1 MTQSGHHGG
10 LTIDCQ
16 PKNGQVSEVGQ
27 IMRTTSPGRFRV
39 FLIVDDQGRLDT
51 LNSLLRAVGYE
62 TKAYTAP
69 QAFLDEHDPAVHGC
83 MLLDLSM
90 PGLNGLD
97 VQQELVR
104 RGIDRPI
111 IFLTGSESVSAS
123 AEAFKAGA
131 IDFLIKPAKEAEL
144 LSAIRTAV
152 KRDSERLHSYAVAK
166 RVDAL
171 TPRERLVLALV
182 VRGVL
187 NKNIAAEL
195 GVTEKSIEVNRSRAM
210 KKLGAKNVSELVR
223 MTSKLAADRS

>member
-1 MTQSGHHGG
+1 
-10 LTIDCQ
+10 
-16 PKNGQVSEVGQ
+16 
-27 IMRTTSPGRFRV
+27 MRTTSPGRFTV
-39 FLIVDDQGRLDT
+39 FLIDDDQSRLDT

-83 MLLDLSM
+83 TLLELSV

-97 VQQELVR
+97 VQQELAR

-123 AEAFKAGA
+123 VEAFKARA

-166 RVDAL
+166 RVDTL

-187 NKNIAAEL
+187 NKNIAAQL
-195 GVTEKSIEVNRSRAM
+195 GVREKSIEVNRSRAM

>member
-1 MTQSGHHGG
+1 M
-10 LTIDCQ
+10 
-16 PKNGQVSEVGQ
+16 
-27 IMRTTSPGRFRV
+27 
-39 FLIVDDQGRLDT
+39 
-51 LNSLLRAVGYE
+51 
-62 TKAYTAP
+62 
-69 QAFLDEHDPAVHGC
+69 HGC
-83 MLLDLSM
+83 ALLDLSM

-123 AEAFKAGA
+123 VEAFKAGA
-131 IDFLIKPAKEAEL
+131 IDFLIKPAKEAV

-166 RVDAL
+166 RVDTL

-195 GVTEKSIEVNRSRAM
+195 GVREKSVEVNRSRAM

>member
-1 MTQSGHHGG
+1 
-10 LTIDCQ
+10 
-16 PKNGQVSEVGQ
+16 
-27 IMRTTSPGRFRV
+27 MRTTSPGRFTV
-39 FLIVDDQGRLDT
+39 FLIDDDQGRLDR
-51 LNSLLRAVGYE
+51 LNSLLRAVGYK

-83 MLLDLSM
+83 TLLDLST

-111 IFLTGSESVSAS
+111 IFLTGSESVPAS
-123 AEAFKAGA
+123 VEAFKGGA
-131 IDFLIKPAKEAEL
+131 IDFLIKPTKEAEL
-144 LSAIRTAV
+144 LSAIRNAV

-166 RVDAL
+166 RVDTL

-187 NKNIAAEL
+187 NKNIAAAL
-195 GVTEKSIEVNRSRAM
+195 GVREKTIEVNRSRAM

-223 MTSKLAADRS
+223 MTSKLAADRN

>member
-1 MTQSGHHGG
+1 
-10 LTIDCQ
+10 
-16 PKNGQVSEVGQ
+16 
-27 IMRTTSPGRFRV
+27 MRTTSPGRFTV

-62 TKAYTAP
+62 TKAYSAP
-69 QAFLDEHDPAVHGC
+69 QVFLDEHDPAVHGC
-83 MLLDLSM
+83 TLLDLSM

-123 AEAFKAGA
+123 VEAFKA
-131 IDFLIKPAKEAEL
+131 DFLIKPAKEAEL

-152 KRDSERLHSYAVAK
+152 KRDSERLHSNAVAK
-166 RVDAL
+166 RVDTL
-171 TPRERLVLALV
+171 TPRERLVLALF

-195 GVTEKSIEVNRSRAM
+195 GVREKSIEVNWSRAM

>member
-1 MTQSGHHGG
+1 
-10 LTIDCQ
+10 
-16 PKNGQVSEVGQ
+16 
-27 IMRTTSPGRFRV
+27 
-39 FLIVDDQGRLDT
+39 
-51 LNSLLRAVGYE
+51 
-62 TKAYTAP
+62 
-69 QAFLDEHDPAVHGC
+69 
-83 MLLDLSM
+83 M

-123 AEAFKAGA
+123 VEAFKA
-131 IDFLIKPAKEAEL
+131 DFLIKPAKEAEL

-152 KRDSERLHSYAVAK
+152 KRDSERLHSNAVAK
-166 RVDAL
+166 RVDTL
-171 TPRERLVLALV
+171 TPRERLVLALF

-195 GVTEKSIEVNRSRAM
+195 GVREKSIEVNRSRAM

>member
-1 MTQSGHHGG
+1 
-10 LTIDCQ
+10 
-16 PKNGQVSEVGQ
+16 
-27 IMRTTSPGRFRV
+27 MRTTSPGRFTV
-39 FLIVDDQGRLDT
+39 FLIDDDQGRLDT

-69 QAFLDEHDPAVHGC
+69 QPFLDEHDPAVHGC
-83 MLLDLSM
+83 TLLDLS
-90 PGLNGLD
+90 GLNGLD
-97 VQQELVR
+97 LQQELVR

-111 IFLTGSESVSAS
+111 IFLTGSDSVLAR

-144 LSAIRTAV
+144 LSAIRAAV

-166 RVDAL
+166 RVDTL
-171 TPRERLVLALV
+171 TPRERQVLALV
-182 VRGVL
+182 VRGVS
-187 NKNIAAEL
+187 NKNIAVAL
-195 GVTEKSIEVNRSRAM
+195 GIREKSIEVNRSRAM

>member
-1 MTQSGHHGG
+1 
-10 LTIDCQ
+10 
-16 PKNGQVSEVGQ
+16 
-27 IMRTTSPGRFRV
+27 MRTTSPGRFTV

-62 TKAYTAP
+62 TKAYSAP
-69 QAFLDEHDPAVHGC
+69 QVFLDEHDPAVHGC
-83 MLLDLSM
+83 TLLDLSM

-123 AEAFKAGA
+123 VEAFKA
-131 IDFLIKPAKEAEL
+131 DFLIKPAKEAEL

-166 RVDAL
+166 RVDTL

-187 NKNIAAEL
+187 NKNIAAAL
-195 GVTEKSIEVNRSRAM
+195 RIREKSIEVNRSRAM

>member
-10 LTIDCQ
+10 LTIDRQ
-16 PKNGQVSEVGQ
+16 PKSDLVSEVGQ
-27 IMRTTSPGRFRV
+27 IMRTTCPGRFTV
-39 FLIVDDQGRLDT
+39 FLIDDDRDRRDT

-83 MLLDLSM
+83 TLLDLSM
-90 PGLNGLD
+90 PGLNSLD
-97 VQQELVR
+97 VQQELAR

-123 AEAFKAGA
+123 VEAFKARA
-131 IDFLIKPAKEAEL
+131 IDFLTKPAKEAEL

-152 KRDSERLHSYAVAK
+152 KRDNERLHSYAVAK
-166 RVDAL
+166 RVDTL

-195 GVTEKSIEVNRSRAM
+195 GVREKSIEVNRSRAM

-223 MTSKLAADRS
+223 MTSKLAADRN

>member
-1 MTQSGHHGG
+1 
-10 LTIDCQ
+10 
-16 PKNGQVSEVGQ
+16 
-27 IMRTTSPGRFRV
+27 MRTTSPGRFTV

-62 TKAYTAP
+62 TKAYSAP
-69 QAFLDEHDPAVHGC
+69 QVFLEEHDPAVHGC
-83 MLLDLSM
+83 TLLDLSM

-123 AEAFKAGA
+123 VEAFKA
-131 IDFLIKPAKEAEL
+131 DFLIKPAKEAEL

-152 KRDSERLHSYAVAK
+152 KRDSERLHSNAVAK
-166 RVDAL
+166 RVDTL
-171 TPRERLVLALV
+171 TPRERLVLALF

-195 GVTEKSIEVNRSRAM
+195 RVREKSVEVNRSRAM

>member
-1 MTQSGHHGG
+1 
-10 LTIDCQ
+10 
-16 PKNGQVSEVGQ
+16 
-27 IMRTTSPGRFRV
+27 MRTTSPGRFTV

-62 TKAYTAP
+62 TKAYSAP
-69 QAFLDEHDPAVHGC
+69 QVFLDEHDPAVHGC
-83 MLLDLSM
+83 TLLDLSM

-123 AEAFKAGA
+123 VEAFKA
-131 IDFLIKPAKEAEL
+131 DFLIKPAKEAEL

-166 RVDAL
+166 RVDTL
-171 TPRERLVLALV
+171 TPRERLVLALF

-195 GVTEKSIEVNRSRAM
+195 GVREKSIEVNRSRAM

>member
-1 MTQSGHHGG
+1 
-10 LTIDCQ
+10 
-16 PKNGQVSEVGQ
+16 
-27 IMRTTSPGRFRV
+27 MRTTSPGRFTV

-62 TKAYTAP
+62 TKAYSAP
-69 QAFLDEHDPAVHGC
+69 QVFLDEHDPAVHGC
-83 MLLDLSM
+83 TLLDLSM

-123 AEAFKAGA
+123 VEAFKA
-131 IDFLIKPAKEAEL
+131 DFLIKPAKEAEL

-152 KRDSERLHSYAVAK
+152 KRDSERLHSNAVAK
-166 RVDAL
+166 RVDTL
-171 TPRERLVLALV
+171 TPRERLVLALF

-195 GVTEKSIEVNRSRAM
+195 GVREKSIEVNRSRAM

>member
-1 MTQSGHHGG
+1 
-10 LTIDCQ
+10 
-16 PKNGQVSEVGQ
+16 
-27 IMRTTSPGRFRV
+27 MRTTSPGRFTV

-62 TKAYTAP
+62 TKAYSAP
-69 QAFLDEHDPAVHGC
+69 QVFLDEHDPAVHGC
-83 MLLDLSM
+83 AMLDLSM

-123 AEAFKAGA
+123 VEAFKA
-131 IDFLIKPAKEAEL
+131 DFLIKPAKEAEL

-152 KRDSERLHSYAVAK
+152 KLDSERLHSNAVAK
-166 RVDAL
+166 RVDTL
-171 TPRERLVLALV
+171 TPRERLVLALF

-195 GVTEKSIEVNRSRAM
+195 GVREKSIEVNRSRAM

>member
-1 MTQSGHHGG
+1 
-10 LTIDCQ
+10 
-16 PKNGQVSEVGQ
+16 
-27 IMRTTSPGRFRV
+27 MRTTSPGRFTV

-62 TKAYTAP
+62 TKAYSAP
-69 QAFLDEHDPAVHGC
+69 QVFLEEHDPAVHGC
-83 MLLDLSM
+83 TLLDLSM

-123 AEAFKAGA
+123 VEAFKA
-131 IDFLIKPAKEAEL
+131 DFLIKPAKEAEL

-152 KRDSERLHSYAVAK
+152 KRDSERLHSNAVAK
-166 RVDAL
+166 RVDTL
-171 TPRERLVLALV
+171 TPRERLVLALF

-195 GVTEKSIEVNRSRAM
+195 GVREKSIEVNRSRAM

>member
-1 MTQSGHHGG
+1 
-10 LTIDCQ
+10 
-16 PKNGQVSEVGQ
+16 
-27 IMRTTSPGRFRV
+27 MRTTSPGRFTV
-39 FLIVDDQGRLDT
+39 FLIDDDQGRLDT

-69 QAFLDEHDPAVHGC
+69 QPFLDEHDPAVHGC
-83 MLLDLSM
+83 TLLDLST

-111 IFLTGSESVSAS
+111 IFLSGESIRAKV
-123 AEAFKAGA
+123 EAFKDGA
-131 IDFLIKPAKEAEL
+131 IDFLIKPANEAEL

-166 RVDAL
+166 RVDTL
-171 TPRERLVLALV
+171 TPRERQVLALV
-182 VRGVL
+182 VRGVS
-187 NKNIAAEL
+187 NKNIAAAL
-195 GVTEKSIEVNRSRAM
+195 RVREKSIEVNRSRAM

-223 MTSKLAADRS
+223 MTNKLAADRS

>member
-1 MTQSGHHGG
+1 
-10 LTIDCQ
+10 
-16 PKNGQVSEVGQ
+16 
-27 IMRTTSPGRFRV
+27 MRTTSPGRFTV

-62 TKAYTAP
+62 TKAYSAP

-83 MLLDLSM
+83 TLLDLSM

-123 AEAFKAGA
+123 VEAFKA
-131 IDFLIKPAKEAEL
+131 DFLIKPAKEAEL

-152 KRDSERLHSYAVAK
+152 KRDSERLHSNAVAK
-166 RVDAL
+166 RVDTL
-171 TPRERLVLALV
+171 TPRERLVLALF

-195 GVTEKSIEVNRSRAM
+195 GVREKSIEVNRSRAM

>member
-1 MTQSGHHGG
+1 
-10 LTIDCQ
+10 
-16 PKNGQVSEVGQ
+16 
-27 IMRTTSPGRFRV
+27 MRTTSPGRFTV

-62 TKAYTAP
+62 TKAYSAP
-69 QAFLDEHDPAVHGC
+69 QVFLDEHDPAVHGC
-83 MLLDLSM
+83 ALLDLSM

-123 AEAFKAGA
+123 VEAFKA
-131 IDFLIKPAKEAEL
+131 DFLIKPAKEAEL

-152 KRDSERLHSYAVAK
+152 KRDSERLHSNAVAK
-166 RVDAL
+166 RVDTL
-171 TPRERLVLALV
+171 TPRERLVLALF

-195 GVTEKSIEVNRSRAM
+195 GVREKSIEVNRSRAM

>member
-1 MTQSGHHGG
+1 
-10 LTIDCQ
+10 
-16 PKNGQVSEVGQ
+16 
-27 IMRTTSPGRFRV
+27 MRTTSPGRFTV

-62 TKAYTAP
+62 TKAYAAP

-83 MLLDLSM
+83 TLLDLSL
-90 PGLNGLD
+90 PDLNGLD

-111 IFLTGSESVSAS
+111 IFLTSSESISAS
-123 AEAFKAGA
+123 MEDFIAGA

-166 RVDAL
+166 RMDTL

-187 NKNIAAEL
+187 NKNIAAGL
-195 GVTEKSIEVNRSRAM
+195 GVREKTIEVNRLRAM

-223 MTSKLAADRS
+223 MTSKLAADRSYAEEKRGHQLATSGGPS